1 MRIRDEIPG
10 DEAAIYTLTKIAFA
24 PVEMS
29 DGSEPQI
36 VDRLRESGNLVLSL
50 VAVEED
56 QILGHI
62 AFSPVT
68 LSSSQGH
75 WFGLGPVSV
84 QPARQRAGIG
94 RQLIEKGLERLRSLD
109 AAGCVLL
116 GDPTYYGRFG
126 FSSPGDLT
134 YGEVPTEYMLALA
147 FQTERAKGE
156 VLYASAFGG

>member
-1 MRIRDEIPG
+1 M
-10 DEAAIYTLTKIAFA
+10 
-24 PVEMS
+24 
-29 DGSEPQI
+29 
-36 VDRLRESGNLVLSL
+36 
-50 VAVEED
+50 
-56 QILGHI
+56 
-62 AFSPVT
+62 
-68 LSSSQGH
+68 
-75 WFGLGPVSV
+75 
-84 QPARQRAGIG
+84 
-94 RQLIEKGLERLRSLD
+94 IEKGLERLRSLD